1 MDKEVVEGYIIN
13 YIYEATDSLYKV
25 CKIMTNDNE
34 ELTIVGSFPRLEDGL
49 SYKFIGNMKEHSK
62 FGRQFSVLTYEKG
75 NSFSKDGL
83 IIYLSGE
90 KFKGIGVKLATN
102 IVDTLGNNCIQ
113 KILDNKDVL
122 DDVKGINE
130 SKKDLI
136 YNTIKDNYLTDD
148 VFIRL
153 YGFGLTSKMAGKIY
167 EKYGLDAANI
177 IEDNPYILIDEV
189 DGFGFK
195 KSDLI
200 AYNLGFK
207 ANDIKR
213 LKAALLYT
221 INFVCYQNGFTFLT
235 HEQLIN
241 SSINL
246 LNNNPNITKDD
257 LDNALNNLIEKGK
270 LINEDERIYDSVLY
284 KAECDLALK
293 IDKIKKSSKKV
304 FKEDDVE
311 DALNYVESN
320 LGINYTPLQRD
331 AIISSLSNKLSIITG
346 GPGTGKSTIL
356 KGILFTYANLLDK
369 SVTDDLIQFNVL
381 LVSPTG
387 RAAKRMCEVTNFKAS
402 TIHKALGYQYDH
414 GFTFNDYNLLPNKLI
429 IVDEASMLDVELAK
443 NLFMA
448 IQNDAQIILVGD
460 ANQLPSVSPGN
471 VLVDLINSKVFKT
484 TVLTQIMRQAE
495 DSQIIKLSHMILNE
509 NILYNI
515 FSTKKDL
522 YFYNFDTKDVIEGI
536 FKILDNFVSKGGDI
550 VKDIQVLA
558 PMYAGVAG
566 IDEINRRIQ
575 ERYNKEEK
583 CIVRDNNIFK
593 VNDKVLQ
600 LKNDAILDIMNGDIG
615 KIIDITKVDEKEYLI
630 IDFDSKLV
638 TYNASDLEN
647 LKLGYAISIHKSQG
661 SEFDNVILPILPSYK
676 IMLKKKLIYTA
687 VTRAKKKL
695 IIVGKLESLD
705 YAIKSPDA
713 MRQTSLYKRLIDAPM
728 NSIDNRIFDPE
739 IPFEFLGEYDMEG
752 ITPYSFMD
760 DNL

>member
-153 YGFGLTSKMAGKIY
+153 YGFGLTPKMAGKIY

-270 LINEDERIYDSVLY
+270 LINEDERIYDSILY

>member
-102 IVDTLGNNCIQ
+102 IVDTLGNDCIQ
-113 KILDNKDVL
+113 KILDNKDAL

-130 SKKDLI
+130 SKKDLV

-153 YGFGLTSKMAGKIY
+153 YGFGLTPKMAGKIY

-270 LINEDERIYDSVLY
+270 LINEDERIYDSILY

-304 FKEDDVE
+304 FNEDDVE

-369 SVTDDLIQFNVL
+369 SITDDLIQFNVL

-429 IVDEASMLDVELAK
+429 IVDEASMLDIELAK

>member
-515 FSTKKDL
+515 FSNKKDL